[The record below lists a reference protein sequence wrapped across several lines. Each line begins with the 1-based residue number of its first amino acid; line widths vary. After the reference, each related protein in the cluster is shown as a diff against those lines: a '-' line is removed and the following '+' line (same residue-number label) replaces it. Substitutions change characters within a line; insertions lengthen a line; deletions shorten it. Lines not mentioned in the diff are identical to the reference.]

1 MDKYEIAIT
10 VIIGLTLFIL
20 SMNLKLVPKNKVLVI
35 ERLGRYLRTLDQ
47 PGIYFIIP
55 LIDRVYQSVS
65 LDEEIHHFKINDK
78 DEIIHITYTYKVFD
92 VKLFVYGEFDTLR
105 KIDEEIESAYK
116 SVEHHH
122 HIDIEAMITFGQE
135 RGVTIRNITKD
146 N

>member
-35 ERLGRYLRTLDQ
+35 ERLGRYLKTLDQ

-116 SVEHHH
+116 SFEHHH